1 MSAPGQRARP
11 VSDDHAG
18 AAAETQRARRFGWAS
33 LLLWVV
39 LGLALEGAHGFKVS
53 AYLDD
58 SLRRNLLRLAHAHG
72 VILALIVLAYSQSGA
87 PLLASRTAR
96 VVGRLLRAS
105 ALMIPLGFSASS
117 LGASE
122 SDPSLAI
129 LLVPA
134 GASLLLAALGRIV
147 WAAWRQPPPVPP
159 ADAPTA

>member
-1 MSAPGQRARP
+1 MSAPGQHPR
-11 VSDDHAG
+11 SEIDDHPG
-18 AAAETQRARRFGWAS
+18 AAETLRARRFGWAW

-72 VILALIVLAYSQSGA
+72 VILALIVLTYGQAGA
-87 PLLASRTAR
+87 PLLAARAAR

-105 ALMIPLGFSASS
+105 ALMIPLGFASSS

-122 SDPSLAI
+122 SDPSVAI

-134 GASLLLAALGRIV
+134 GALLLLAALGRIS
-147 WAAWRQPPPVPP
+147 WAAWRHPPPTPP
-159 ADAPTA
+159 TDAPAT